1 MNDFFKDVFGLFVD
15 IGLLF
20 IFWYG
25 RFMKDFVKLRMK
37 WKCKW
42 YEIELNRTWND
53 MNMSMI
59 MNENEMIIWYEI
71 ELKWRWYECE
81 YGNWN

>member
-1 MNDFFKDVFGLFVD
+1 
-15 IGLLF
+15 
-20 IFWYG
+20 
-25 RFMKDFVKLRMK
+25 MK

-53 MNMSMI
+53 MNMSMT

-81 YGNWN
+81 WYKCEYGNWN